1 MRLLSIDT
9 SFSFFNLSVVEEG
22 KLSMLYYEDS
32 KKKGLELLPT
42 LLNKLGHKAR
52 GF

>member
-22 KLSMLYYEDS
+22 NLSTLYYEDS
-32 KKKGLELLPT
+32 KKKGLELLPPS
-42 LLNKLGHKAR
+42 
-52 GF
+52 

>member
-9 SFSFFNLSVVEEG
+9 SFSFFNLSVVEDGQPINAILRGQQKEG
-22 KLSMLYYEDS
+22 
-32 KKKGLELLPT
+32 
-42 LLNKLGHKAR
+42 LGAFAYPFKQTGYKAR